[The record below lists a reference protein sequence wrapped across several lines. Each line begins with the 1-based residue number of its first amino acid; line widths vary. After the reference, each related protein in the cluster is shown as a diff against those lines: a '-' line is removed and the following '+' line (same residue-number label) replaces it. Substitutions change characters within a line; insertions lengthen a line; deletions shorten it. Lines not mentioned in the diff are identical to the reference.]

1 MNWPCEHLKA
11 VDAWKAVGNPD
22 QGKTLTGPAQQEL
35 AGLSAWAGGNHPD
48 QELGNQID
56 LFTKGGAPPC
66 WTASHVGKALVRLS
80 WNLRLDER
88 PANYT
93 APSWTGRQPPPGVA
107 PDTSVSPGKTAH
119 LRDGKVDITVRVT
132 HVDDQDV
139 FYGVIR
145 DFGANGLT
153 HKGAEF
159 GDSIKFGE
167 RYVIR
172 TSQS

>member
-1 MNWPCEHLKA
+1 MKWPCEHLKA

-22 QGKTLTGPAQQEL
+22 QGETLTGPAQQEL
-35 AGLSAWAGGNHPD
+35 AGLSAWARGNLPD

-56 LFTKGGAPPC
+56 LFTKGGATPC
-66 WTASHVGKALVRLS
+66 WTASYVEMALVRLS

-88 PANYT
+88 PENYT
-93 APSWTGRQPPPGVA
+93 APSWTGRQPPRGVE
-107 PDTSVSPGKTAH
+107 PDMSVAPGKTAH
-119 LRDGKVDITVRVT
+119 LRDGKVDITVQVT
-132 HVDDQDV
+132 HIDDQDV

-153 HKGAEF
+153 HKGAES
-159 GDSIKFGE
+159 GDSIKFCE